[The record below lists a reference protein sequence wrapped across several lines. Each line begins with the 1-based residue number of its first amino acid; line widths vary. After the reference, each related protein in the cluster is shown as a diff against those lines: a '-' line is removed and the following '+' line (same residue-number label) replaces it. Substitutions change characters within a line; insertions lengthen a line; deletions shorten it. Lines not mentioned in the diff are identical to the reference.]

1 MYIYIWED
9 EIYTRNNVVER
20 TQKLCVYTSDVV
32 RITNDISAEYSS
44 SCFFFLYCMCV
55 WLSSYIYECEAIIFF
70 RHGGKMTESTE
81 LPLELTDHSYL
92 SLLFLVFLL
101 WCFSLFHSYSY
112 SFNHLAEAFFFY
124 SISIYSDRIFYTK
137 HKWTKTTIHWIW

>member
-1 MYIYIWED
+1 MWFVSQMIFLLNIHHH
-9 EIYTRNNVVER
+9 VF
-20 TQKLCVYTSDVV
+20 
-32 RITNDISAEYSS
+32 S
-44 SCFFFLYCMCV
+44 SCIVCVCDYRRILYIC
-55 WLSSYIYECEAIIFF
+55 IYKCEAIIFF

-137 HKWTKTTIHWIW
+137 HKWMQQKQQFIEFDSGQRHNLQSESFQCSADTL